1 MLREEGAARRGVLA
15 GADAGRRG
23 GLPVGAA
30 AGGEAAGGHAE
41 HAAHAVGVA
50 AADDVVHTAAD
61 VRRWRRR
68 EAAPAEEAASG
79 VRRCPGRR

>member
-1 MLREEGAARRGVLA
+1 MAAGCFAV
-15 GADAGRRG
+15 GMGCGCG